1 MIERNDGSVRI
12 SGGNPLVGEVRVPGD
27 KSISHRG
34 LLLGA
39 LAEGETKI
47 SNIAPGADVRSTM
60 NCLGQLDVNVI
71 EKNGQ
76 VLVEG
81 RGPEGLEEPDRP
93 LDAGNSGTLTRL
105 IAGILATRSF
115 ETKIDGDDSLRSRPM
130 ERIIEPLELMGAKI
144 DSRGGQLPLKISGG
158 NLNGIEYRPEVAS
171 AQVKSC
177 ILLAG
182 IGATGETTVEE
193 VGPSRDHTERILKAM
208 GYPIEIEGNRIS
220 VDEPTSL
227 EPLDLEVPGDFSSA
241 SYLIAAGLLVKDSK
255 IKLKSVGLNDT
266 RTGFLDLLSKMGGSV
281 EVNNLTTRNEE
292 PRGDLIV
299 SSSNLRGVTLTED
312 QVVRSID
319 ELPLLAVVASQA
331 EGVTEVRGAEE
342 LRVKETDR
350 ISATVENLKELG
362 ADIQELPDGFVVK
375 GKTKLH
381 GGDLYSFDDHRIA
394 MSAAVAALAA
404 EGESAL
410 RDPEWV
416 EVSFPRFFDVLEG
429 LIDE

>member
-1 MIERNDGSVRI
+1 MIERNEGSVKIR
-12 SGGNPLVGEVRVPGD
+12 GDNPLVGEVRVPGD
-27 KSISHRG
+27 KSISHRA

-47 SNIAPGADVRSTM
+47 GNIAPGADVRSTM
-60 NCLGQLDVNVI
+60 NCLRQLDVSVI
-71 EKNGQ
+71 EKNGRG
-76 VLVEG
+76 LVKG
-81 RGPEGLEEPDRP
+81 RGLEGLEEPDRP

-130 ERIIEPLELMGAKI
+130 ERIIEPLELMGAEI
-144 DSRGGQLPLKISGG
+144 DSREGRLALEITGGKLT
-158 NLNGIEYRPEVAS
+158 GIEYQPDVAS

-182 IGATGETTVEE
+182 LGATGETTVEE
-193 VGPSRDHTERILKAM
+193 VGPSRDHTERMLRAM
-208 GYPIEIEGNRIS
+208 GYPIEINGTRIS
-220 VDEPTSL
+220 VGGPA
-227 EPLDLEVPGDFSSA
+227 PLKPLSLEVPGDFSSA
-241 SYLIAAGLLVKDSK
+241 SYLIAAGLLVEDSK
-255 IKLKSVGLNDT
+255 IRLKSVGLNDT
-266 RTGFLDLLSKMGGSV
+266 RTGFLDLLRKMGGSI
-281 EVNNLTTRNEE
+281 EVSNLKTRNEE
-292 PRGDLIV
+292 PRGDLVV
-299 SSSNLRGVTLTED
+299 STSNLRGVTLTED
-312 QVVRSID
+312 EVVRSID

-362 ADIQELPDGFVVK
+362 ADIQELPDGFIIK
-375 GKTKLH
+375 GKTRLE
-381 GGDLYSFDDHRIA
+381 GGNLYSFDDHRIA

-404 EGESAL
+404 EGETEL

-416 EVSFPRFFDVLEG
+416 EISFPHFFEVMEG